1 MDRSK
6 HSNATNSTGTS
17 TQHLFQVLYHQGWT
31 QAVEKAITGLKSSLL
46 VEHPET
52 KKLYVNM
59 DPHVWELL
67 RETRIMIL
75 MELEVWVNKMSYVNL
90 EIDIFY
96 EISKLSSI
104 GKLY

>member
-1 MDRSK
+1 MFFWGVKMSR
-6 HSNATNSTGTS
+6 T
-17 TQHLFQVLYHQGWT
+17 HLQVLYHQGWT

-75 MELEVWVNKMSYVNL
+75 MELEVCN
-90 EIDIFY
+90 
-96 EISKLSSI
+96 
-104 GKLY
+104 

>member
-1 MDRSK
+1 MIDQNFLIITIKLALTHNLTIIFR
-6 HSNATNSTGTS
+6 
-17 TQHLFQVLYHQGWT
+17 LQVLYHQGWT

-52 KKLYVNM
+52 QKLYVNM

-75 MELEVWVNKMSYVNL
+75 MELDVRNRWKYC
-90 EIDIFY
+90 
-96 EISKLSSI
+96 
-104 GKLY
+104 

>member
-1 MDRSK
+1 MIQPLYIVFELF
-6 HSNATNSTGTS
+6 HTTV
-17 TQHLFQVLYHQGWT
+17 HLRINTILSEQVLYHQGWT

-75 MELEVWVNKMSYVNL
+75 MQLEV
-90 EIDIFY
+90 
-96 EISKLSSI
+96 
-104 GKLY
+104 